1 MCNRPNVIAEGM
13 ILLEETIGTNF
24 HALRLGNGFLA
35 MTMKSI
41 SNNSNKKLN

>member
-1 MCNRPNVIAEGM
+1 MYNRLNVIAKGM

-41 SNNSNKKLN
+41 SNNNNKKFN